1 MINSQFSISKR
12 QRKLRVAVGMSGGV
26 DSSLTAAKLAEQGY
40 EVTGVFLECWSASGR
55 TGELSGCRA
64 DEDRK
69 DALEVALS
77 LKIPF
82 KVLDFKKEYKKKVVD
97 YFFDEFK
104 AGRVP
109 NPDTTCNKE
118 IKFGMFYEW
127 ALKNNFEYVATG
139 HYARIKKIRE
149 FSNPNVQFSI
159 KSQFSN
165 FKQTQNSKF
174 KSRYQLL
181 KGVDDKKDQSY
192 FLYQLRAEQLAHIL
206 FPLGEMTKD
215 QVRKEAKKRKL
226 STASK
231 PDSQGICFIG
241 EISIV
246 QFLKDL
252 GMKEKKGEVVVRKA
266 RSPKHEILNVSNLEV
281 RDSSLEDEYEVV
293 GQHRGV
299 WFYTVGQRHGFE
311 ISNKLQVTS
320 NKFKQELPP
329 LYVIEKQVKNNRLVV
344 GFGGETYRSQFTVK
358 DLNWLT
364 PLSGVDTKLRGVTPL
379 SGVDT
384 KLGGVTPLS
393 GVDTKLSLVR
403 IRHGGELIKSKI
415 KMANDKA
422 TVELEEG
429 QRGISPGQAAVFYSE
444 DGVVLGGGVVA

>member
-1 MINSQFSISKR
+1 
-12 QRKLRVAVGMSGGV
+12 
-26 DSSLTAAKLAEQGY
+26 
-40 EVTGVFLECWSASGR
+40 
-55 TGELSGCRA
+55 
-64 DEDRK
+64 
-69 DALEVALS
+69 
-77 LKIPF
+77 
-82 KVLDFKKEYKKKVVD
+82 
-97 YFFDEFK
+97 
-104 AGRVP
+104 
-109 NPDTTCNKE
+109 
-118 IKFGMFYEW
+118 MFYEW

-403 IRHGGELIKSKI
+403 IRHGGQLIRAEI
-415 KMANDKA
+415 KMQNEK
-422 TVELEEG
+422 VKIELEEG
-429 QRGISPGQAAVFYSE
+429 QRGISPGQATVFYSE
-444 DGVVLGGGVVA
+444 EGVVLGGGVVGGD